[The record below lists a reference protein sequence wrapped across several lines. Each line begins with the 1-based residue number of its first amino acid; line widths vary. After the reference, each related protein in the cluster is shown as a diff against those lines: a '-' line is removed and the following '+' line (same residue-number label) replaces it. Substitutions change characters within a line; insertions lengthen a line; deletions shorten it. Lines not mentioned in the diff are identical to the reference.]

1 VSKRTFWRL
10 TLTILTCIACSY
22 FFLPLN
28 KIRLGLDLAGGV
40 EFTMEVQGHEALA
53 NDLTDTRDKLSDR
66 FKEKTIPATAKLD
79 GDVIVVSFSPEQKS
93 AVEKIFKEFYG
104 YQVSHNDGGA
114 RLVQRP
120 SYQTELKTDAN
131 KRALQ
136 IIENRVNATG
146 VAEPEI
152 KQAGEEGNRIIVELP
167 GLAEAEIDRMKSLL
181 QTPGKLEQRLVAKQD
196 TRYGWPTREEALAQF
211 NGLIPEG
218 TELVPELESDRDLRQ
233 KGQAAPSKTQKSQQK
248 SEVIKAW
255 HLVELKS
262 YVDGADITRAMPGL
276 SQITENFVINFSLN
290 SKGSD
295 DFYQLTKVASS
306 ENRMIAILLDKKL
319 VSILGCE
326 KPIAGGS
333 VQISGSFTKEE
344 AEDFALKLKSGSMRA
359 SMKYL
364 EERSMGASLGADS
377 IRAGVR
383 ASLFG
388 FAAVVAFMLFF
399 FHWSG
404 VNAIVALT
412 VNTIIMIG
420 LMGSFNA
427 VITLPGIAGFALT
440 LGMAVDANILIYER
454 IKEELAT
461 GKSVAGAIQAGFDKV
476 FWTIVDSHVT
486 QLFAALL
493 LFIFGTGPVK
503 GFAVAL
509 TVGIVASLFTSIF
522 ISHWIYDW
530 ILERRPNTKNLS
542 IGTYTMFKG
551 AKFDFMK
558 YKGIALG
565 ISGAVLIACLLAAHP
580 WRGIQ
585 NSRVKLGMQ
594 FIGGLDMVVRYK
606 GDVTAESIRAE
617 LAKGGYADANVVN
630 YKGTELYRDYSVKV
644 PARKGQDVKDASQLK
659 KQVTAT
665 LRNVD
670 PESVKDP
677 RPDLNAE
684 ETKEI
689 LDDLIKSNP
698 LNLQGEEV
706 QIEQT
711 YSEHL
716 AKLSDEKQKG
726 QGFITSLGDVQ
737 NLPQEL
743 KSYIEN
749 KYRLGNLSVQST
761 QSFSPSVA
769 GEWTRKTLTAVAW
782 ALGAIL
788 LYVMFRFTFSFSLS
802 TIIGLI
808 HDMLLGLGLFT
819 LFGFEYSVAVVA
831 SFLILLGY
839 STSDTIV
846 VFDRIRENMRKPE
859 YRRVSVEKLVNDSI
873 NQTLSRTILTSL
885 STLVVA
891 LSLFFFGGPALH
903 DLSFPIVLGV
913 IVGTYSTIFIA
924 APFLVYLDKWFGG
937 KDKIKQHA

>member
-1 VSKRTFWRL
+1 VSKRTLWRL
-10 TLTILTCIACSY
+10 LLTLLTCAACSY
-22 FFLPLN
+22 FFLPVE

-53 NDLTDTRDKLSDR
+53 NDLTDTRDKLLDR
-66 FKEKTIPATAKLD
+66 FKDKGVSGQVKLD
-79 GDVIVVSFSPEQKS
+79 GEAVEVGFAADQKS
-93 AVEKIFKEFYG
+93 AVEKIFKEIHG
-104 YQVSHNDGGA
+104 YSIAYSDAGA
-114 RLVQRP
+114 RLTQT
-120 SYQTELKTDAN
+120 SAYQKELKDDAN

-146 VAEPEI
+146 VSEPEI

-167 GLAEAEIDRMKSLL
+167 GLAESEIDRMKALL
-181 QTPGKLEQRLVAKQD
+181 QTPGKLEQRLVARQD
-196 TRYGWPTREEALAQF
+196 RPSGWKTREEALTQF
-211 NGLIPEG
+211 NGELPEG
-218 TELVPELESDRDLRQ
+218 TELVAEPESERDLRQ
-233 KGQAAPSKTQKSQQK
+233 KGLPAPPKLQKGQQNLEVVK
-248 SEVIKAW
+248 SW

-262 YVDGADITRAMPGL
+262 YVDGADITRANPAID
-276 SQITENFVINFSLN
+276 STTENHVINFTLN

-295 DFYQLTKVASS
+295 DFYQLSK
-306 ENRMIAILLDKKL
+306 IAATEKRQIAVLLDKKV
-319 VSILGCE
+319 VSILRCE
-326 KPIAGGS
+326 RPIAGGS
-333 VQISGSFTKEE
+333 VQVSGSFTKED

-383 ASLFG
+383 ASLLG
-388 FAAVVAFMLFF
+388 FAAVIAFMVFF

-404 VNAIVALT
+404 INAIVALT
-412 VNTIIMIG
+412 VNMIIMLG
-420 LMGSFNA
+420 LMGSFKA

-440 LGMAVDANILIYER
+440 LGMAVDANILIFER
-454 IKEELAT
+454 IKEEMAL
-461 GKSVAGAIQAGFDKV
+461 GKSVAGAIQVGFDRV

-530 ILERRPNTKNLS
+530 ILERCPNTKTVS
-542 IGTYTMFKG
+542 IGTYTMLKG
-551 AKFDFMK
+551 SQFDFMK
-558 YKGIALG
+558 FKGVAMWLSCIVFVV
-565 ISGAVLIACLLAAHP
+565 SLIAANP
-580 WRGIQ
+580 WKGVQ
-585 NSRVKLGMQ
+585 ESRIKLGMQ
-594 FIGGLDMVVRYK
+594 FVGGLDMVVRYK
-606 GDVTAESIRAE
+606 GDVTAENIRAE
-617 LAKGGYADANVVN
+617 LDKHRYKASVVN
-630 YKGTELYRDYSVKV
+630 YKGTESFRDYTVKV
-644 PARKGQDVKDASQLK
+644 PASKDQDAKDATQLK
-659 KQVTAT
+659 KLVTSA

-670 PESVKDP
+670 PESIKDP

-684 ETKEI
+684 ETKEL
-689 LDDLIKSNP
+689 LDDLVASNP
-698 LNLQGEEV
+698 MNIQGEED
-706 QIEQT
+706 QIRQT
-711 YSEHL
+711 YQGHL
-716 AKLSDEKQKG
+716 AAISEAKQKG
-726 QGFITSLGDVQ
+726 QGFVADLGDVKG
-737 NLPQEL
+737 LPQEVRDYL
-743 KSYIEN
+743 GE
-749 KYRLGNLSVQST
+749 KYRLGNLSVQSV

-769 GEWTRKTLTAVAW
+769 GEWTQKTLTAVAW

-802 TIIGLI
+802 TIVGLL

-846 VFDRIRENMRKPE
+846 VFDRVRENMKKPE
-859 YRRVSVEKLVNDSI
+859 YRRVPVAKLVNDSI

-891 LSLFFFGGPALH
+891 LALFFFGGPALH

-913 IVGTYSTIFIA
+913 VVGTYSTIFIA
-924 APFLVYLDKWFGG
+924 APIVVYMDKWFGG

>member
-1 VSKRTFWRL
+1 MSKRTFWRL
-10 TLTILTCIACSY
+10 ALTILACMGCSY
-22 FFLPLN
+22 FFLPTS

-53 NDLTDTRDKLSDR
+53 NDLTDTRDKLLDR
-66 FKEKTIPATAKLD
+66 FREKSIPATARLD
-79 GDVIVVSFSPEQKS
+79 DDQIVVGFPSEHRSSIES
-93 AVEKIFKEFYG
+93 LLKEFYG
-104 YQVSHNDGGA
+104 YQASIDDTGA
-114 RLVQRP
+114 ILVQRA
-120 SYQTELKTDAN
+120 SYQAELKDDAN

-167 GLAEAEIDRMKSLL
+167 GLAESEIDRIKALL
-181 QTPGKLEQRLVAKQD
+181 QTPGKLEQRLLADQSN
-196 TRYGWPTREEALAQF
+196 RRGWSTVEEAYAYF
-211 NGLIPEG
+211 NGELPEG
-218 TELVPELESDRDLRQ
+218 TELIPELESDRDLRRG
-233 KGQAAPSKTQKSQQK
+233 GQTAPAKLPRGQQK
-248 SEVIKAW
+248 PEVIKAW

-262 YVDGADITRAMPGL
+262 YVDGADITRAMPGVDPL
-276 SQITENFVINFSLN
+276 SESYEIHFSLN
-290 SKGSD
+290 SKGAD
-295 DFYQLTKVASS
+295 DFYQLTKIASS
-306 ENRMIAILLDKKL
+306 ENRQIAVMLDKKL
-319 VSILGCE
+319 VSALGCAS
-326 KPIAGGS
+326 PILGGS
-333 VQISGSFTKEE
+333 VRITGDFSKED

-388 FAAVVAFMLFF
+388 FISILAFMAFF
-399 FHWSG
+399 YNWSG
-404 VNAIVALT
+404 INAIVALT
-412 VNTIIMIG
+412 VNLIIMLG

-440 LGMAVDANILIYER
+440 LAMAIDANILIFER
-454 IKEELAT
+454 IKEELAL

-509 TVGIVASLFTSIF
+509 TVGVTASLFTSIY

-530 ILERRPNTKNLS
+530 ILERRPNTKEIS
-542 IGTYTMFKG
+542 IGTRKWFKDS
-551 AKFDFMK
+551 KIDFMK
-558 YKGIALG
+558 YKKHAFAISWGI
-565 ISGAVLIACLLAAHP
+565 ILICLFVAQP
-580 WRGIQ
+580 WKGQ
-585 NSRVKLGMQ
+585 NSRIKLGMQ
-594 FIGGLDMVVRYK
+594 FVGGLDMVVRYK
-606 GDVTAESIRAE
+606 GDVTAENIRSE
-617 LAKGGYADANVVN
+617 LAKGGFVDASVVN
-630 YKGTELYRDYSVKV
+630 YKGSELFRDYSVKV
-644 PARKGQDVKDASQLK
+644 PARKGQDEKDAVEIK
-659 KQVTAT
+659 KQVTAA
-665 LRNVD
+665 LRKAD
-670 PESVKDP
+670 PESLNDS

-684 ETKEI
+684 ETKDI
-689 LDDLIKSNP
+689 LDALVKNNP
-698 LNLQGEEV
+698 LNEKSEET
-706 QIEQT
+706 QIQQT

-716 AKLSDEKQKG
+716 GKLSDLKLRG
-726 QGFITSLGDVQ
+726 QGFIIDWKDL
-737 NLPQEL
+737 
-743 KSYIEN
+743 EN
-749 KYRLGNLSVQST
+749 MPVEIIGFLENNYRLGNLSVQSS

-769 GEWTRKTLTAVAW
+769 GEWTKKTLTAVAW

-788 LYVMFRFTFSFSLS
+788 AYIMFRFTFSFSLS
-802 TIIGLI
+802 TIIGLV

-819 LFGFEYSVAVVA
+819 LFGFEYSVPVIA

-846 VFDRIRENMRKPE
+846 VFDRVRENMKKPE
-859 YRRVSVEKLVNDSI
+859 YRRVSVSKLINDSI
-873 NQTLSRTILTSL
+873 NQTLSRTILTSI
-885 STLVVA
+885 STLFVA
-891 LSLFFFGGPALH
+891 LCLFFLGGPALH

-913 IVGTYSTIFIA
+913 IIGTFSTIFIA
-924 APFLVYLDKWFGG
+924 APIVVYLDKWFGG